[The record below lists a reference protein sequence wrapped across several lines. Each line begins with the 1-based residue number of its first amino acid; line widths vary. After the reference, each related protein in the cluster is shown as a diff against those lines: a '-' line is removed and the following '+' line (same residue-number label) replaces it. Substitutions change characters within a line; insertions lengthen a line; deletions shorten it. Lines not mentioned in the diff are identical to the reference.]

1 MKFKV
6 VIVDD
11 NRPTADM
18 VHKIIDWESL
28 GCSVVSTSYDSYAGK
43 AAILEHKPDLVIA
56 DINMP
61 GMDGLKMVELVQQFI
76 PHAKIIFI
84 SAHSTFSYAS
94 RALKLHAFDYV
105 LKPFTK
111 YSLLEPVKKAVEELK
126 GRLDEELDG
135 GEDSGSAQSGGS
147 LLVKKMLLY
156 MESHISSQLSLTE
169 LSEQFL
175 LNPSYISTL
184 IRRQTGKS
192 YSEYVADM
200 RIKIA
205 KELLLDPR
213 NHIDEISSA
222 VGYKNYVTF
231 YRVFVRA
238 VGVSP
243 SEYREQK
250 MVK

>member
-1 MKFKV
+1 
-6 VIVDD
+6 
-11 NRPTADM
+11 
-18 VHKIIDWESL
+18 
-28 GCSVVSTSYDSYAGK
+28 
-43 AAILEHKPDLVIA
+43 
-56 DINMP
+56 MP
-61 GMDGLKMVELVQQFI
+61 GMDGLKMVELAQQFI

-111 YSLLEPVKKAVEELK
+111 YSLLEPIKKAVEELNGQLNEK
-126 GRLDEELDG
+126 LG
-135 GEDSGSAQSGGS
+135 GGPDSGGAEGSRS

-184 IRRQTGKS
+184 IRKQTGKS
-192 YSEYVADM
+192 YSEYMADI

-213 NHIDEISSA
+213 NRIEEISSA

-231 YRVFVRA
+231 YRAFTRA
-238 VGVSP
+238 VGISP
-243 SEYREQK
+243 SEYREKK